1 MDKMFPERMHPFLT
15 AALVAIVLL
24 GCTSHAKRGS
34 DSSNRSL
41 SLAEIL
47 VKADDPESFGAL
59 AEYLG
64 AKVPFSG
71 STAEQSSPG
80 FILEN
85 HGEIGSV
92 QIVSSRDGVPRA
104 IALLVAPGDCIDLDR
119 LKAES
124 GAGRGRHFNES
135 EQDFSYVFL
144 SQASVT
150 FVSRPQS
157 PDCLGSIQLKRN
169 D

>member
-1 MDKMFPERMHPFLT
+1 MDKMFSARMRPFLT
-15 AALVAIVLL
+15 AALVAVVLS

-34 DSSNRSL
+34 DPSNRSL

-85 HGEIGSV
+85 HGEIESV
-92 QIVSSRDGVPRA
+92 QIVSFRNGIPRA
-104 IALLVAPGDCIDLDR
+104 IALLAAPGDCIDLDR
-119 LKAES
+119 LKAQS
-124 GAGRGRHFNES
+124 GAGRGRHFHDS
-135 EQDFSYVFL
+135 DQDFSYVFL

-150 FVSRPQS
+150 FISRPQS
-157 PDCLGSIQLKRN
+157 PACLGSIQLKRN